1 MKDGDD
7 KKSSWKTAVLIP
19 AVAIIVAGIAS
30 AISED
35 LRMGIKHFFS
45 GNHTDTAKGA
55 KTDTT
60 NKTPANKKITFE
72 VLLTNKSAA
81 LRGDTVIFDNGETI
95 YTDDAGKCYVQV
107 YAGTHSFKVHAYNSI
122 FNYSFYAPNK
132 PDSLYTLSQDL
143 NYTPPPS
150 VVVTPPD
157 TSKKPA
163 VTTSPILTA
172 AAIQARRLPAAK
184 MQLQVKRYAPVK
196 QQP

>member
-1 MKDGDD
+1 MSDDND
-7 KKSSWKTAVLIP
+7 KKSPWKTAVLIP
-19 AVAIIVAGIAS
+19 AVAIIVTAIAS

-35 LRMGIKHFFS
+35 LRTGIKHFFS
-45 GNHTDTAKGA
+45 GNHTDTTKRVIV
-55 KTDTT
+55 DTT
-60 NKTPANKKITFE
+60 NKTPVNKKITFE

-107 YAGTHSFKVHAYNSI
+107 YTGPHGFKVHAFNSI

-132 PDSLYTLSQDL
+132 PDSLYRISEDL

-150 VVVTPPD
+150 VAVTPPD
-157 TSKKPA
+157 TTKKPA

-172 AAIQARRLPAAK
+172 AAMQARRLPSAK